1 MKLKVLLII
10 ALILVGALVLSIIQ
24 FTRALPKCNPYW
36 PQSYSNLV
44 IQPCPTPMV
53 E

>member
-1 MKLKVLLII
+1 MLVALLLGII
-10 ALILVGALVLSIIQ
+10 GLVFIYGRVTIKP
-24 FTRALPKCNPYW
+24 LPKCNEAW